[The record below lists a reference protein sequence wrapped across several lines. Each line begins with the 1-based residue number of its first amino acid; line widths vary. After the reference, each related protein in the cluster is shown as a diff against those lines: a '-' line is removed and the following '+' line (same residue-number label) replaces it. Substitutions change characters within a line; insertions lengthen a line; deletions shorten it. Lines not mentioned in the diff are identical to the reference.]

1 MYLKRKRFLSF
12 QYKKI
17 HLDLLKT
24 PSPSPIFSARNTIS
38 ARSTPMHLV
47 YKKKYSF
54 CVYSID
60 NQVTNKRRSS
70 YRRTALNS

>member
-47 YKKKYSF
+47 YKKNILF
-54 CVYSID
+54 ASI
-60 NQVTNKRRSS
+60 QLIIKSQTNVDH
-70 YRRTALNS
+70 LIGGLL